1 MSELLHVG
9 YNDFCK
15 ILQKYIDILPMLFL
29 GILSLV
35 AKCGQVVKWMP
46 SSHSKRWKDLKPNL
60 RDLGL
65 PFLLRVL
72 QKSTVM
78 M

>member
-35 AKCGQVVKWMP
+35 AKLGQVDALESLNTLERFETQP
-46 SSHSKRWKDLKPNL
+46 A
-60 RDLGL
+60 
-65 PFLLRVL
+65 
-72 QKSTVM
+72 
-78 M
+78 